1 MACHSRP
8 LSQAGRTKERN
19 LSMEFICRIGT
30 PTGEIVTRNVEAT
43 TESDLR
49 SQLGREGFRI
59 FDISTPNIVK
69 TVKSGSGDG
78 KLHIKLEYFLL
89 FNQQLSALLRAGLPI
104 LQSIGILKKRQK
116 NVKLFEI
123 LNDVE
128 DRIRSGMAL
137 SDAFAQ
143 SGSFPRIYTA
153 SLLAGERA
161 GSLDAVLIRY
171 VTYTKG
177 VAELRRKLKKSLT
190 YPAFLIIASMFLVA
204 VLTTYV
210 IPKFSELFGSVGAQ
224 LPVIT
229 QVVVNV
235 SRAIQ
240 TNLYW
245 AGPLLIGLG
254 IGLFFWRKTSN
265 GRMAIDKALLKLPI
279 FGDLIKQST
288 TAQLTRSLA
297 TLLAGGITLLES
309 YEIASEA
316 ISNQGL
322 RSTSSSVLSGIR
334 EGRGFTD
341 SMEGIGW
348 VPELALDMI
357 GVGEKSGSL
366 REMLDEVANFYD
378 VELDSRMSAL
388 TALIEPVI
396 LVFMGALVVTIL
408 LAMYMPLLSSVNS
421 VTG

>member
-1 MACHSRP
+1 
-8 LSQAGRTKERN
+8 
-19 LSMEFICRIGT
+19 
-30 PTGEIVTRNVEAT
+30 
-43 TESDLR
+43 
-49 SQLGREGFRI
+49 
-59 FDISTPNIVK
+59 
-69 TVKSGSGDG
+69 
-78 KLHIKLEYFLL
+78 
-89 FNQQLSALLRAGLPI
+89 
-104 LQSIGILKKRQK
+104 
-116 NVKLFEI
+116 
-123 LNDVE
+123 
-128 DRIRSGMAL
+128 
-137 SDAFAQ
+137 
-143 SGSFPRIYTA
+143 
-153 SLLAGERA
+153 
-161 GSLDAVLIRY
+161 
-171 VTYTKG
+171 
-177 VAELRRKLKKSLT
+177 
-190 YPAFLIIASMFLVA
+190 MFLVA